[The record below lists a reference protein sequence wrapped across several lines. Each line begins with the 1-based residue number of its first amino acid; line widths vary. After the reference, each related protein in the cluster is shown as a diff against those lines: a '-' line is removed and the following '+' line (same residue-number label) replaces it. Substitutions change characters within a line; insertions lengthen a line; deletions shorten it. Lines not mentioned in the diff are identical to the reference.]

1 MGNRSEIAHL
11 DKWKKLHGFRI
22 CGFPKKVMSSLLVYR
37 LVHYDNDH
45 SYLITNTRLQP
56 NCLCTYSNSKMTKIK
71 DLIRLLRPLQWAK
84 NGFVLIPLFFNGS
97 LGQVSLLTNAL
108 VAFLCFSLVAS
119 SVYCFND
126 IHDVEADR
134 LHRTKRYRPV
144 ASGAISVPMAYA
156 LMGTTFLLSL
166 AIALFFFKEK
176 HLHVIGT
183 ITFYYVMNIAYCVKL
198 KQISLVDVFIIAT
211 GFVLRILL
219 GSVVTG
225 IELSKW
231 IVVMTFLLA
240 LFLALAK
247 RRDDVVTYKETGIL
261 PRKSISNY
269 NLEFMNQAITVVGTI
284 TLVSYIMYVVS
295 DEVMERLG
303 SRYLYL
309 TAVFVLAGI
318 LRYMQL
324 AIVNVKSGS
333 PTKVLMK
340 DRFIQLCIA
349 GWMITF
355 GLIIYF

>member
-1 MGNRSEIAHL
+1 MNE
-11 DKWKKLHGFRI
+11 
-22 CGFPKKVMSSLLVYR
+22 
-37 LVHYDNDH
+37 
-45 SYLITNTRLQP
+45 
-56 NCLCTYSNSKMTKIK
+56 IK
-71 DLIRLLRPLQWAK
+71 DAFRLMRPQQWVK
-84 NGFVLIPLFFNGS
+84 NIFVFIPLFFNGS
-97 LGQVSLLTNAL
+97 LVQPRLLVNAF

-119 SVYCFND
+119 SVYCYND
-126 IHDVEADR
+126 IQDVETDR
-134 LHRTKRYRPV
+134 QHRSKQKRPV
-144 ASGAISVPMAYA
+144 ASGRISIPQAYI
-156 LMGTTFLLSL
+156 LMVLTFLLS
-166 AIALFFFKEK
+166 IVVTVLFFQAKSFP
-176 HLHVIGT
+176 VIAV
-183 ITFYYVMNIAYCVKL
+183 ILFYYVMNIAYCVKL

-349 GWMITF
+349 GWMMTF